1 MANSDPDRRPVVAG
15 SESGPVKGEPVEIK
29 VGIVHASREVSLET
43 DRTADEVAADL
54 AKALANGGL
63 LTLTDTKGR
72 TVLIP
77 AAGIAYLELGQEHA
91 RPVGFGKL

>member
-1 MANSDPDRRPVVAG
+1 M
-15 SESGPVKGEPVEIK
+15 KGEPVEIK

-77 AAGIAYLELGQEHA
+77 AAGIAYLELSQEHA

>member
-1 MANSDPDRRPVVAG
+1 M
-15 SESGPVKGEPVEIK
+15 KGEPVEIK

-91 RPVGFGKL
+91 RPGGFGKL